1 MISKKMYELGSRS
14 SIIREI
20 FEYGRKRKAEI
31 GVENVYDFSLGNPS
45 VPAPEA
51 VKNAMTTLLEEE
63 PPTALHSYTSAPG
76 DPVVRATIAES
87 INRRFDMNLEGKNIF
102 MTTGAAA
109 SISICFKALANE
121 GDEFITF
128 APFFPEYSCF
138 VESNG
143 GKLVVVPAQIEDFQ
157 INFDEFDKRINEKTK
172 AVIVNSPSNPSGV
185 VYSEETILELVKRLK
200 EKSDQYGHPI
210 FLISDEP
217 YREIVYGDTEVPYL
231 PKYYDN
237 TFVCYSYSKSL
248 SLPGDRIGY
257 IAIPDEMVEFDRVFA
272 AVAGSARALSYVCA
286 PSFFQKVIAKCVEET
301 SDISIYEQN
310 RDLLYNALIEMGYEC
325 VKPEGAF
332 YLFPR
337 SLEEDA
343 YAFCETA
350 KKFDLLLVPGADFGC
365 PGHIRISYCVSPEQI
380 ERSLPAFRMLYEAY
394 QS

>member
-1 MISKKMYELGSRS
+1 MLSKKMYELGSRS

-63 PPTALHSYTSAPG
+63 TPTALHGYTSAPG

-128 APFFPEYSCF
+128 APFFPEYNCF

-143 GKLVVVPAQIEDFQ
+143 GKLVVVPPQIEDFQ
-157 INFDEFDKRINEKTK
+157 INFEEFDKLINEKTK
-172 AVIVNSPSNPSGV
+172 AVIVNSPNNPSGV
-185 VYSEETILELVKRLK
+185 VYSEETILELVKRLT
-200 EKSDQYGHPI
+200 EKSEEFGHPI

-217 YREIVYGDTEVPYL
+217 YREIVYGDTQVPYL

-310 RDLLYNALIEMGYEC
+310 RDRLYDALIEIGYEC

-337 SLEEDA
+337 ALEADA

-350 KKFDLLLVPGADFGC
+350 KKFDLLLVPGDDFGC

-380 ERSLPAFRMLYEAY
+380 EQSLPAFRMLYKAY

>member
-51 VKNAMTTLLEEE
+51 VKNAMTSLLEDEL
-63 PPTALHSYTSAPG
+63 PTALHSYTSAPG
-76 DPVVRATIAES
+76 DPVVRATIADS

-143 GKLVVVPAQIEDFQ
+143 GKLLVVPAQIEDFQ
-157 INFDEFDKRINEKTK
+157 INFEEFDKLINEKTK
-172 AVIVNSPSNPSGV
+172 AVIVNSPNNPSGV
-185 VYSEETILELVKRLK
+185 VYSEETIIELVKRLK
-200 EKSDQYGHPI
+200 EKSEKFDHPI

-257 IAIPDEMVEFDRVFA
+257 IAIPNEMVEFDRVFA

-301 SDISIYEQN
+301 ADISIYERN
-310 RDLLYNALIEMGYEC
+310 RDRLYKALIEMGYEC

-337 SLEEDA
+337 SLEADA

-350 KKFDLLLVPGADFGC
+350 KKFDLLLVPGDDFGC

-380 ERSLPAFRMLYEAY
+380 ERSLSAFRMLYEAY
-394 QS
+394 QA